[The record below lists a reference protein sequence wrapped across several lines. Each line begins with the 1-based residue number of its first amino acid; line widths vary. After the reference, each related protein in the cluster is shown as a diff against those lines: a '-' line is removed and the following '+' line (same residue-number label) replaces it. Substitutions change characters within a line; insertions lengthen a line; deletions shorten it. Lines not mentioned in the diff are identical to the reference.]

1 MLAKLTSYRSQPA
14 FFFLVLSYKE
24 LMEQK
29 DALNAQL
36 QKLHSQMAAQVQLV
50 LGLFPFFC
58 SLEL

>member
-1 MLAKLTSYRSQPA
+1 
-14 FFFLVLSYKE
+14 
-24 LMEQK
+24 MEQK